1 MRHLRTILVAAAA
14 VLIGVAMTA
23 PVLGAVACDAV
34 GEAFPIGG
42 GQFEYRVTITW
53 GFEGAALPDRFD
65 IVIAHLEDCGF
76 YDPEGRLGA
85 AYVVP
90 GLGASTAEDGCLD
103 AQSAPA
109 AEIEWVG
116 EVRLEDPDCWLPA
129 LHIAYENT
137 GATESCLPLSDD
149 TGVFCFTSYGAPMP
163 AETYYDVILIKAGD
177 FCILCD
183 YTGPL
188 PDCNVWSP
196 VETTRWG
203 TIKAL
208 YR

>member
-65 IVIAHLEDCGF
+65 IVIAQLEDCGF

-90 GLGASTAEDGCLD
+90 GLG
-103 AQSAPA
+103 
-109 AEIEWVG
+109 
-116 EVRLEDPDCWLPA
+116 
-129 LHIAYENT
+129 
-137 GATESCLPLSDD
+137 
-149 TGVFCFTSYGAPMP
+149 
-163 AETYYDVILIKAGD
+163 
-177 FCILCD
+177 
-183 YTGPL
+183 GPL

>member
-1 MRHLRTILVAAAA
+1 MTHPRSILVSALAL
-14 VLIGVAMTA
+14 LIGVMAA
-23 PVLGAVACDAV
+23 VPVFGAVACDAV
-34 GEAFPIGG
+34 GEAYPIGG

-53 GFEGAALPDRFD
+53 GFMGAEVPDRFD
-65 IVIAHLEDCGF
+65 IVIAHLDDCLF
-76 YDPEGRLGA
+76 YDPHSQSN
-85 AYVVP
+85 YIVP
-90 GLGASTAEDGCLD
+90 GHGTSNADEGCFEDRGVVGPQID
-103 AQSAPA
+103 
-109 AEIEWVG
+109 WVG
-116 EVRLEDPDCWLPA
+116 EVRFEDPDCWLPA

-137 GATESCLPLSDD
+137 GETSECLPLSDD
-149 TGVFCFTSYGAPMP
+149 TGVFTFTSYGLPMSS
-163 AETYYDVILIKAGD
+163 ETYYDVILIKAGD

-196 VETTRWG
+196 VEPVRWG

>member
-1 MRHLRTILVAAAA
+1 MGSLRTVLVAAAA
-14 VLIGVAMTA
+14 ILVGVAIA
-23 PVLGAVACDAV
+23 SPGAAAVACEAV
-34 GEAFPIGG
+34 GEASSIGG
-42 GQFEYRVTITW
+42 GLFEYRITITW
-53 GFEGAALPDRFD
+53 GFMGAALPDRFD

-76 YDPEGRLGA
+76 YEPGGQLGA
-85 AYVVP
+85 DYIVP
-90 GLGASTAEDGCLD
+90 GHGASTAADGCLD
-103 AQSAPA
+103 VQGAPTT
-109 AEIEWVG
+109 EIQWVG

-137 GATESCLPLSDD
+137 YATESCLPLSDD
-149 TGVFCFTSYGAPMP
+149 TGVFRFTSFGFPMP
-163 AETYYDVILIKAGD
+163 VETYYDVILIKAGD
-177 FCILCD
+177 FCIFCD

-188 PDCNVWSP
+188 PDCNAWSP